1 MPNAELRPWLIRW
14 LYAAAVAH
22 LLGGVLLSW
31 WGDSALFSE
40 YHQTIEQ
47 AFWGTDIPAAAHALQ
62 VWWFA
67 LFGATVQSYAL
78 YMAALIYIGARYTLS
93 IAWAWLI
100 AGIVLWAPQDIYI
113 SLRAGIWSH
122 VWVDSVAVIA
132 LLLPLGWLYRHDRR
146 VGRNALETK

>member
-1 MPNAELRPWLIRW
+1 MQNAGLRPWLIRW
-14 LYAAAVAH
+14 LYAAAIAH
-22 LLGGVLLSW
+22 LLGGALLSW
-31 WGDSALFSE
+31 WGDSALFGA

-47 AFWGTDIPAAAHALQ
+47 AFWGADIPAAAHALQ

-78 YMAALIYIGARYTLS
+78 YMGALIYIGARYRLS
-93 IAWAWLI
+93 VAWAWLI

-122 VWVDSVAVIA
+122 VWVDSVAVLA
-132 LLLPLGWLYRHDRR
+132 LILPLGWLYRHDHR
-146 VGRNALETK
+146 VGRNALETH